1 MCSQRDSSR
10 NTDGFLT
17 PGLEVCLCIVI
28 YLFIG
33 STISSGKIKERG
45 LSVKCLKFSWSD
57 VCWDH
62 LTEHVHV
69 RDTGELGGQRGGV
82 AFAPRCAACDPGP
95 CATAPR
101 FSRGETRSAPP
112 TLIAPGSQRTAS
124 RILAFEPSIRLP
136 LANACGFVASR
147 RGGTSDTLRVRGP
160 QQDPL
165 RSGRSATLPKGRS
178 ASGGWSPFSRRSHV
192 PALRLGNPS
201 GAPPTS
207 TGILKVIAS
216 DLYVDND
223 HRSVTKTQRLFLITL
238 QAL

>member
-33 STISSGKIKERG
+33 STIPSGKIKERG

-82 AFAPRCAACDPGP
+82 AFAPRRAACDPGP

-136 LANACGFVASR
+136 LANASGFVASR
-147 RGGTSDTLRVRGP
+147 RGGVTERRRLGH
-160 QQDPL
+160 
-165 RSGRSATLPKGRS
+165 S
-178 ASGGWSPFSRRSHV
+178 ASEGTAARPPAVWTLGDAAQGQIGFRRLVTVQPKV
-192 PALRLGNPS
+192 PR
-201 GAPPTS
+201 TCS
-207 TGILKVIAS
+207 TPWKSFGCTTDFDGDS
-216 DLYVDND
+216 
-223 HRSVTKTQRLFLITL
+223 
-238 QAL
+238 